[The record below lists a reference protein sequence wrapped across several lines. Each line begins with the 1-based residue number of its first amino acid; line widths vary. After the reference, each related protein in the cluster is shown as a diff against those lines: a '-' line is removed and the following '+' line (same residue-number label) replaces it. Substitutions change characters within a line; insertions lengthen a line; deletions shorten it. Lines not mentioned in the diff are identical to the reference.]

1 MQNLSTYRKYIVTSF
16 CGVLMAF
23 SLPFQAFGADKL
35 SPAAMDALFSTLS
48 DPASQNW
55 QEAERKIEQD
65 WSSSGSP
72 AFDFLLQRGRDA
84 MASGDLVA
92 AIEHLTALTDQAPDF
107 AEGWN
112 ARATAYYLAGLYGP
126 SIADIQHVLQL
137 EPRHFGAI
145 SGLGMILEGTDKKAA
160 AMAAFRRSLMLNP
173 HQDGIRKALDALEHE
188 VGGTEL

>member
-1 MQNLSTYRKYIVTSF
+1 MQSLSTYRKYIVTSF

-23 SLPFQAFGADKL
+23 FLPFQVFGADKL
-35 SPAAMDALFSTLS
+35 SPAAMDALFSILA
-48 DPASQNW
+48 DPQSQDW
-55 QEAERKIEQD
+55 ADAERKIEQD
-65 WSSSGSP
+65 WSTSGSA

-84 MASGDLVA
+84 MASGDLA
-92 AIEHLTALTDQAPDF
+92 TAIEHLTALTDQAPDF

-112 ARATAYYLAGLYGP
+112 ARATAYYMAGLYGP

-173 HQDGIRKALDALEHE
+173 HQEGIRKALEALDQEA
-188 VGGTEL
+188 GGTSL